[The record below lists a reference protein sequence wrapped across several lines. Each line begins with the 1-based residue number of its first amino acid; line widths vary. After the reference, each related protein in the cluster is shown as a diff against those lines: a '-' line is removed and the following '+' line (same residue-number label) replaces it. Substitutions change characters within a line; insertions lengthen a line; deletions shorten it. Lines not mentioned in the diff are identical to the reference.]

1 MIEIG
6 AKVYYDKD
14 TGNVI
19 QEIGERSGGVIETNT
34 EQDFT
39 SYVTLSERVP
49 ESVEMIQF
57 EYGAFEA
64 DYKIGGI
71 ITRIDLETMEPLFTY
86 PDPNDPETPQE
97 PRPALS
103 EQVGSLG
110 GQMAEMKLQGIENQT
125 VINSLGDGLTN
136 VKVQSIQQQQTIT
149 SLGQELAAA
158 KLEIIQLKGG
168 EQA

>member
-19 QEIGERSGGVIETNT
+19 QEIGERSGGVIETST
-34 EQDFT
+34 EQDFN

-64 DYKIGGI
+64 DYEAGGVI
-71 ITRIDLETMEPLFTY
+71 SRIDLETMEPLFTY
-86 PDPNDPETPQE
+86 PDPTDPETPQE

-103 EQVGSLG
+103 KEIEALKSADVENKEAIAILYEMQLG
-110 GQMAEMKLQGIENQT
+110 A
-125 VINSLGDGLTN
+125 GLD
-136 VKVQSIQQQQTIT
+136 
-149 SLGQELAAA
+149 A
-158 KLEIIQLKGG
+158 
-168 EQA
+168 